1 MERRTVDGV
10 DKQRDAQRARSRASG
25 AENNPINTTG
35 DPAAAAGGHVGG
47 RAKLWCG
54 ERAASGRVASSR
66 PCHVVQRA
74 ISAAMFMGDPPKTFG
89 IGFGLWTGRYK
100 LLGLVTDVTDVRYGY
115 CCLALQRFTFWKHDP
130 ESLCDSHKPHRK
142 LSHGP
147 QTVRLRHCPRR
158 RAAALRP
165 SSCYGRPRCSR
176 ACRRRTPC
184 VAHSA
189 A

>member
-130 ESLCDSHKPHRK
+130 SVGTIRTSSQVGNDTCRRQDARN
-142 LSHGP
+142 
-147 QTVRLRHCPRR
+147 VLRHEFPTPPMHSPGQ
-158 RAAALRP
+158 P
-165 SSCYGRPRCSR
+165 S
-176 ACRRRTPC
+176 ART
-184 VAHSA
+184 S
-189 A
+189 

>member
-35 DPAAAAGGHVGG
+35 DPVAAAGGHVGG

-130 ESLCDSHKPHRK
+130 SSESAQSR
-142 LSHGP
+142 SP
-147 QTVRLRHCPRR
+147 QKQNRR
-158 RAAALRP
+158 YVHFSP
-165 SSCYGRPRCSR
+165 RPRTISL
-176 ACRRRTPC
+176 PL
-184 VAHSA
+184 SP
-189 A
+189 

>member
-74 ISAAMFMGDPPKTFG
+74 ISTAMFMGDPPKTFG

-100 LLGLVTDVTDVRYGY
+100 LLDTPPGHQSSITPPPPPARTARPASLSVARTRSTPPPPVR
-115 CCLALQRFTFWKHDP
+115 R
-130 ESLCDSHKPHRK
+130 SLPAQGWSQIA
-142 LSHGP
+142 SSW
-147 QTVRLRHCPRR
+147 QPR
-158 RAAALRP
+158 A
-165 SSCYGRPRCSR
+165 GRTHAQSP
-176 ACRRRTPC
+176 
-184 VAHSA
+184 
-189 A
+189 